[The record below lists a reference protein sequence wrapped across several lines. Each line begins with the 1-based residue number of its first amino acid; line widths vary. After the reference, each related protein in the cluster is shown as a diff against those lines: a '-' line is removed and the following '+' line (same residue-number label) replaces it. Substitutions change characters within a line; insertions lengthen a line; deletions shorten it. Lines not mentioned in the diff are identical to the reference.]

1 MRRKRRAGAGGAH
14 TMEPQSFRDVGVR
27 RRQPDVSLRD
37 DSPVSPARRP
47 RNPVPFLELRCCQA
61 EPRYAAVGGRAQFTG
76 GSGKMS
82 FLSDF
87 WSKLVEQF
95 KHQQQNVEQ
104 AEKTFG
110 SGGAKFAELKGS
122 KDMNPRQTKLF
133 DEKLKQAIAKDPRA
147 VKGAMKEGD
156 LKKLAQKAA
165 DVTTKLATTPLS
177 KDVNKM
183 SQKSATL
190 KDNIVKLQNDGWTIK
205 KGIAGKGSFADR
217 STKTITIDPSE
228 GTKDIVVGLAHET
241 GHADYTKPADPS
253 VEDDSPSIAKGKEYI
268 RKVVE
273 NCLLDEGQAQIVAC
287 KTAKELEAAG
297 ETGISIPGANSDKYK
312 EIYEKIE
319 AGTLTMDQG
328 RKEMA
333 KVMATE
339 TTSNSSENYID
350 YYSKD
355 PREDWNAAHPDAE
368 VPETPRIAV
377 FP

>member
-1 MRRKRRAGAGGAH
+1 
-14 TMEPQSFRDVGVR
+14 
-27 RRQPDVSLRD
+27 
-37 DSPVSPARRP
+37 
-47 RNPVPFLELRCCQA
+47 
-61 EPRYAAVGGRAQFTG
+61 
-76 GSGKMS
+76 
-82 FLSDF
+82 
-87 WSKLVEQF
+87 
-95 KHQQQNVEQ
+95 
-104 AEKTFG
+104 
-110 SGGAKFAELKGS
+110 
-122 KDMNPRQTKLF
+122 
-133 DEKLKQAIAKDPRA
+133 
-147 VKGAMKEGD
+147 
-156 LKKLAQKAA
+156 
-165 DVTTKLATTPLS
+165 
-177 KDVNKM
+177 
-183 SQKSATL
+183 
-190 KDNIVKLQNDGWTIK
+190 
-205 KGIAGKGSFADR
+205 
-217 STKTITIDPSE
+217 
-228 GTKDIVVGLAHET
+228 
-241 GHADYTKPADPS
+241 